1 MKKWLLVIGLVMIVG
16 TGGFLVLSFYGAK
29 LLRTELQKT
38 LGPGLHV
45 TEIKVKPTHLSL
57 KGIRYDD
64 PTLKERLFRVEE
76 IRVYPALLASLQ
88 GRVGIREVALLKPSF
103 FFFRS
108 QEGIWTLPIPP
119 RNQRGKDRSEEEK
132 RDEKPSV
139 QIHRLQIEDGT
150 VDVED
155 RKTGGPPAHVHL
167 KDLDLE
173 MEEIQY
179 PFASI
184 HSPIELKGRLKG
196 VTKEGSFHM
205 KGWIDLKTLDMETSF
220 QSREIEVKTFEPYY
234 RKRVSA
240 EIQSGL
246 ADLGAN
252 IAVRQRTIDAP
263 GTLELT
269 DLRIQE
275 GGGTVL
281 WMPAKTLVS
290 VLKDKGN
297 RIKVR
302 FRVKG
307 NIDDPHFNL
316 RENLATQIAISVAEA
331 LGVPIKVVGEEVL
344 GGSLKGTEGFVEGLK
359 SFGEMFKRKEQKR

>member
-155 RKTGGPPAHVHL
+155 RKTGGPPAHLHL
-167 KDLDLE
+167 KDLELE
-173 MEEIQY
+173 IEEIQY

-307 NIDDPHFNL
+307 NIDDPQFNL
-316 RENLATQIAISVAEA
+316 R
-331 LGVPIKVVGEEVL
+331 
-344 GGSLKGTEGFVEGLK
+344 
-359 SFGEMFKRKEQKR
+359 